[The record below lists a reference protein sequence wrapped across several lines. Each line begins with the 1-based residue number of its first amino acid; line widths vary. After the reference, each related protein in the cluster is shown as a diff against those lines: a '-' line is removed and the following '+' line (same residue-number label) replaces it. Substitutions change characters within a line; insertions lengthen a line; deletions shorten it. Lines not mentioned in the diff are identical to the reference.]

1 VIYVPLNFVIIDDE
15 KAILETTRSNIR
27 KFIAVNQPEASIA
40 LCTTEPEEVLEYS
53 SRKFEEMNVYILDIN
68 FQRGIN
74 GLALGRE
81 IRNRE
86 PNAYIIFLTA
96 YIQLSM
102 MVFKYRLKVFDFL
115 VKPISYSDLADC
127 LKALVEDYSK
137 VLSSNLPDGNNSITV
152 KSGYQEYHIP
162 VNSIIH
168 IESFGPKLVIHTI
181 DSQFEC
187 YDTLKRIEESI
198 NKITDTFFR
207 SHKSFLINTRHIK
220 EVNLQAQTVTMS
232 TDVKCLISRG
242 KKSFFKGII

>member
-1 VIYVPLNFVIIDDE
+1 MPLNFVIIDDE
-15 KAILETTRSNIR
+15 KAILESTRSHIKN
-27 KFIAVNQPEASIA
+27 FIAENNMDAGIA
-40 LCTTEPEEVLEYS
+40 LCTTKPEEVLDYS

-68 FQRGIN
+68 FQSGIN
-74 GLALGRE
+74 GLTLGRE
-81 IRNRE
+81 IRDKE

-115 VKPISYSDLADC
+115 VKPVSYSDLSDC

-137 VLSSNLPDGNNSITV
+137 VISSNLPDGNNFITV

-162 VNSIIH
+162 VNSIIY
-168 IESFGPKLVIHTI
+168 IESFGPKLAIHTV

-198 NKITDTFFR
+198 NEITDTFFR

-220 EVNLQAQTVTMS
+220 EVNLQDQTVTMS
-232 TDVKCLISRG
+232 TDEKCLISRD
-242 KKSFFKGII
+242 KKSFFKNII

>member
-1 VIYVPLNFVIIDDE
+1 MPLNFVIIDDE
-15 KAILETTRSNIR
+15 KSILESTRSHIKN
-27 KFIAVNQPEASIA
+27 FIAENNMDASIA
-40 LCTTEPEEVLEYS
+40 LCTTKPQEVLDYS

-68 FQRGIN
+68 FQSGIN
-74 GLALGRE
+74 GLTLGRE
-81 IRNRE
+81 IRDRE

-115 VKPISYSDLADC
+115 VKPVSYSDLSDC

-137 VLSSNLPDGNNSITV
+137 VVSSNLPDGNNFITV

-162 VNSIIH
+162 VHSIIY
-168 IESFGPKLVIHTI
+168 IESFGPKLAIHTV

-198 NKITDTFFR
+198 NEITDTFFR

-220 EVNLQAQTVTMS
+220 EVNLQDQTVTMS
-232 TDVKCLISRG
+232 TDETCLISRD
-242 KKSFFKGII
+242 KKSFFKNII